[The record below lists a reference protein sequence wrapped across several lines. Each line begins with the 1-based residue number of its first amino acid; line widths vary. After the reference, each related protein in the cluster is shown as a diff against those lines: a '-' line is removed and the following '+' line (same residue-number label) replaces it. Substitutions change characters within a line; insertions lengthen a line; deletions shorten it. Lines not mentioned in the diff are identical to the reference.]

1 MNIKGR
7 LVFKSEEA
15 AEIARLMA
23 DSLTPDNIPSIE
35 TYCTDKSVTI
45 TFSADKI
52 GTILSSVDDYLM
64 NAIVVQKLS
73 YTVKLPTSD

>member
-1 MNIKGR
+1 MNIKGK

-15 AEIARLMA
+15 VEIARLMA
-23 DSLTPDNIPSIE
+23 DSLAPDNIPGIE
-35 TYCTDKSVTI
+35 THCADKSVTI

-64 NAIVVQKLS
+64 NAKVA
-73 YTVKLPTSD
+73 SDIISKGRT